1 METKLEHQDW
11 NTVYV
16 HLKKKPENK
25 NANKVKKYKGKS
37 NNLDEVDQ
45 TSFKNTKVS
54 NNFCK
59 EMCKNRNSLG
69 LTQKDLAQKI
79 NVRPSVI
86 NDYESGKAIPDSKVL
101 NKIKR
106 ELKMFK

>member
-1 METKLEHQDW
+1 MESNLQHQDW

-16 HLKKKPENK
+16 HLKKNK
-25 NANKVKKYKGKS
+25 KETNNTEKKTKGKS
-37 NNLDEVDQ
+37 NNLDEVDKS
-45 TSFKNTKVS
+45 SFKNTKVS
-54 NNFCK
+54 NSFCK
-59 EMCKNRNSLG
+59 EMSKHRNSLG

-79 NVRPSVI
+79 NVRPSII
-86 NDYESGKAIPDSKVL
+86 NDYESGKAIPDSKIL